1 MPSWRG
7 KVPHH
12 SPLQPHYI
20 ATLLIKRAILEI
32 PTLPRNFERATSRV
46 ILTRPSRIER
56 ISILYSSRRKE
67 TNLLSKREIYIYIYV
82 YRERV
87 LSPRR
92 GSSIRHTAPAS
103 AGHNACSAINYNVMA
118 LPLPRHS
125 CVQFANPTW
134 PNLPILT
141 ARLPPRVRAFEEEK
155 KRSATSR

>member
-1 MPSWRG
+1 M
-7 KVPHH
+7 PHH

-67 TNLLSKREIYIYIYV
+67 TNLLCKREIYIYICV

-87 LSPRR
+87 LSARR

>member
-1 MPSWRG
+1 M
-7 KVPHH
+7 PHH

-67 TNLLSKREIYIYIYV
+67 TNLLSKRCIYIYMYIGN
-82 YRERV
+82 EFF
-87 LSPRR
+87 LLDAAPRSVTPPPR
-92 GSSIRHTAPAS
+92 
-103 AGHNACSAINYNVMA
+103 HNACSAINYNVMA